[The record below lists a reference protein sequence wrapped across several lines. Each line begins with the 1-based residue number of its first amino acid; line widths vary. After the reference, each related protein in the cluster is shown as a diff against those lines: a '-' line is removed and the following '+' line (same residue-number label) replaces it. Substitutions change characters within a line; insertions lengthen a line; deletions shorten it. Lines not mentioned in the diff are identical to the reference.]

1 MYFIHYLFHRFQH
14 LVIINSLI
22 TYILQQNGTN
32 IVINLSQEVLFRLRT
47 KLSYDKI
54 AKKGGIRTSY
64 EQREPRLLL
73 IAADVETAKTAVFDS
88 YDDEIIN
95 NNDIAGNDD
104 AHVITINHVL
114 ASCAIPINFSY
125 VEINGRKYWDGGIL
139 SNTPV
144 TELIHKHDE
153 FWIKR
158 LGLDSVNSSL
168 KNSESNNKLTNV

>member
-1 MYFIHYLFHRFQH
+1 M
-14 LVIINSLI
+14 
-22 TYILQQNGTN
+22 
-32 IVINLSQEVLFRLRT
+32 
-47 KLSYDKI
+47 
-54 AKKGGIRTSY
+54 
-64 EQREPRLLL
+64 LL

-88 YDDEIIN
+88 YDEIIDN
-95 NNDIAGNDD
+95 KDIAGNDD
-104 AHVITINHVL
+104 NHVITIDHVL

-158 LGLDSVNSSL
+158 LGLDSVNSL
-168 KNSESNNKLTNV
+168 KNSESNNKLTNGDDDDVIKLNEIIHEKEIPKS